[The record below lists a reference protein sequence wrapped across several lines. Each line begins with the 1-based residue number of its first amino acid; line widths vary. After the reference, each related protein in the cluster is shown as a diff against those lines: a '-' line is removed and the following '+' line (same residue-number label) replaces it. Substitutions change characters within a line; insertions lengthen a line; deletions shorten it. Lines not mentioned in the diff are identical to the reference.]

1 MFLFR
6 SSLNFNP
13 QNDSAMSLPPL
24 SDFRSV
30 HIIGCCGAGCAPLAR
45 ILLEKGFRVTGSDLL
60 DNAAA
65 ATLRRHGAQI
75 APAGHRVENLPPNN
89 DGLLVVRTSAA
100 GPENPEVAE
109 AMRRGLPVLRRGEA
123 LAVVADSYRR
133 PVAVSGSHGKTSVSA
148 MLAWLLRELGANP
161 GYMIGGSV
169 TGWES
174 AGAAGDG
181 DLFITEA
188 DESDGTHA
196 LLHPHL
202 GIVTNVEDDH
212 AWSLGGFEALERNF
226 KAFADQSE
234 TLLYCASEETD
245 RLFKDHP
252 HAVRIDLANLPESF
266 MPGFGHFQRL
276 DGAIAV
282 KAAELLGFD
291 AAEAEK
297 TLRKFPGVER
307 RLSVRYNGA
316 VTVIEDYAHHPT
328 ELRESIRSLRGLYP
342 GRRLVVIFQP
352 HRYARLERYFDE
364 FTDELKKADRVFV
377 TPVFAAWTGNG
388 KYSSSDL
395 AAAVGGTALAGGWD
409 DMGARAGVELKKGDV
424 AAIIGA
430 GDLPKILPSLIAKA
444 KAVS

>member
-1 MFLFR
+1 MDLPSL
-6 SSLNFNP
+6 SS
-13 QNDSAMSLPPL
+13 
-24 SDFRSV
+24 FRSV

-45 ILLEKGFRVTGSDLL
+45 ILLEKGFRVSGSDLL

-65 ATLRRHGAQI
+65 ATLRRHGAHI
-75 APAGHRVENLPPNN
+75 APAGHRIENLPDEN

-100 GPENPEVAE
+100 GPDNPEVAE
-109 AMRRGLPVLRRGEA
+109 ALRCGLPVLRRGEA
-123 LAVVADSYRR
+123 LAITADSYTR

-161 GYMIGGSV
+161 GYMIGGAV

-174 AGAAGDG
+174 AGTAGNG

-212 AWSLGGFEALERNF
+212 AWNLGGFEVLERNF
-226 KAFADQSE
+226 RTFAGQSAN
-234 TLLYCASEETD
+234 LLYCASEETD
-245 RLFKDHP
+245 RLFKNHP
-252 HAVRIDLANLPESF
+252 HAVRLELDGLPDGF
-266 MPGFGHFQRL
+266 LPGFGHFQRL
-276 DGAIAV
+276 DGMIAV

-291 AAEAEK
+291 ATEAEK
-297 TLRKFPGVER
+297 VLRGFPGVER
-307 RLSVRYNGA
+307 RLSVRWNGA
-316 VTVIEDYAHHPT
+316 ATVIEDYAHHPT
-328 ELRESIRSLRGLYP
+328 ELRESIRSLRELYP

-364 FTDELKKADRVFV
+364 FTVELKNADRVFV
-377 TPVFAAWTGNG
+377 TPVFAAWTGSG
-388 KYSSSDL
+388 KYTSEDL
-395 AAAVGGTALAGGWD
+395 AAAVGGTALAGTWD
-409 DMGARAGVELKKGDV
+409 EMGARAGLELKKGDV

-430 GDLPKILPSLIAKA
+430 GDLPKILPSLITAA

>member
-1 MFLFR
+1 M
-6 SSLNFNP
+6 N
-13 QNDSAMSLPPL
+13 LPPL
-24 SDFRSV
+24 SSFRSV
-30 HIIGCCGAGCAPLAR
+30 HVIGCCGAGCAPLAR
-45 ILLEKGFRVTGSDLL
+45 ILLEKGFRVSGSDLL
-60 DNAAA
+60 DNTAA
-65 ATLRRHGAQI
+65 ATLRRHGANI
-75 APAGHRVENLPPNN
+75 APAGHRVENLPPGN

-100 GPENPEVAE
+100 GPDNPEVAE

-123 LAVVADSYRR
+123 LAVVADSYAR

-161 GYMIGGSV
+161 GFMIGGSV

-174 AGAAGDG
+174 AGAAGGG

-212 AWSLGGFEALERNF
+212 AWSLGGFEALEHNF
-226 KAFADQSE
+226 SSFAEQSE

-245 RLFKDHP
+245 RLFRDHP
-252 HAVRIDLANLPESF
+252 HAVRLDLAELSEKF
-266 MPGFGHFQRL
+266 LPGFGHFQRL
-276 DGAIAV
+276 DGMIAV
-282 KAAELLGFD
+282 KAAALLGFD

-297 TLRKFPGVER
+297 VLQRFPGVER

-316 VTVIEDYAHHPT
+316 ATVIEDYAHHPT
-328 ELRESIRSLRGLYP
+328 ELRESIRSLRELYP
-342 GRRLVVIFQP
+342 GRRLVAIFQP

-364 FTDELKKADRVFV
+364 FTVELKKADRVFV

-388 KYSSSDL
+388 KYTSDDL
-395 AAAVGGTALAGGWD
+395 SKAVGGTALTGSWD
-409 DMGARAGVELKKGDV
+409 DMGAQVGAELKKSDV

-430 GDLPKILPSLIAKA
+430 GDLPKILPSLIAAA
-444 KAVS
+444 KTVG

>member
-1 MFLFR
+1 M
-6 SSLNFNP
+6 NF
-13 QNDSAMSLPPL
+13 PPL
-24 SDFRSV
+24 SSFRSV

-45 ILLEKGFRVTGSDLL
+45 ILLEKGFRVSGSDLL
-60 DNAAA
+60 DNVAA
-65 ATLRRHGAQI
+65 ATLRKHGASI
-75 APAGHRVENLPPNN
+75 APAGHRRENLPPEN

-100 GPENPEVAE
+100 GEDNPEVAE

-123 LAVVADSYRR
+123 LAITADSCAR

-148 MLAWLLRELGANP
+148 MLAWLLRELGATP
-161 GYMIGGSV
+161 GYMIGGAV

-181 DLFITEA
+181 DLFVTEA

-212 AWSLGGFEALERNF
+212 AWSLGGFEALEHNF
-226 KAFADQSE
+226 QMFAAQSE

-245 RLFKDHP
+245 RLFRDHP
-252 HAVRIDLANLPESF
+252 HAIRLDLADLPDGF
-266 MPGFGHFQRL
+266 LPGFGHFQRL

-291 AAEAEK
+291 PAKAEK
-297 TLRKFPGVER
+297 ALRNFPGVER
-307 RLSVRYNGA
+307 RLSVRWNGA

-328 ELRESIRSLRGLYP
+328 ELRESIRSLRELYP

-364 FTDELKKADRVFV
+364 FTVELKKADRVFV
-377 TPVFAAWTGNG
+377 TPVFAAWTGSG
-388 KYSSSDL
+388 KYTSDDL
-395 AAAVGGTALAGGWD
+395 ASAVGGASLTGSWD
-409 DMGARAGVELKKGDV
+409 EMGARVGAVLKPGDI

-430 GDLPKILPSLIAKA
+430 GDLPKILPSLIAAA
-444 KAVS
+444 KSAG